1 MRKGEKIYQMLV
13 AAAIAHAK
21 WDYGA
26 SMNIIRSKK
35 KLVLLGLLFLPC
47 VLFAM
52 AEATDQLPG
61 ILGGHKAYSPAFS
74 TPRLLWVSTLI
85 GLMAGLI
92 TGCIGA
98 GGGFIITPALM
109 SAGVK
114 GILSVG
120 TDLFH
125 IFAKAIMGTTIHKK
139 LGNVS
144 VGLAV
149 AFVLGS
155 FIGVTCGGAINR
167 AIYQMSPLV
176 SDCFI
181 TIVYVFLLGF
191 LGCYAMTD
199 FLRNRKGDLRVGAR
213 PGESPKGDMAATG
226 KKGLPAR
233 LQSVT
238 IPPSIRFDKDLVPG
252 GKKISAWFVAICG
265 FFVGLAAAI
274 MGVGGGFLTFPMFV
288 YILGV
293 SSFTTV
299 GTDILQIIFTAGYA
313 SIGQYAIY
321 GFIFYSLAMGLLV
334 GSLLGIQIGAL
345 VTKTVKGIYIRGFY
359 ATAILAGFLNR
370 LFALPGKLGKMQV
383 TDIFKPV
390 SHLLDQIGI
399 YVFFLVIGLFGIWVL
414 TTFLKNIRR
423 LREA

>member
-13 AAAIAHAK
+13 AAAIVHAK

-74 TPRLLWVSTLI
+74 TPQLLWVSTLI

-213 PGESPKGDMAATG
+213 PGESSKGDMAATG

-414 TTFLKNIRR
+414 ATFLKNIRR